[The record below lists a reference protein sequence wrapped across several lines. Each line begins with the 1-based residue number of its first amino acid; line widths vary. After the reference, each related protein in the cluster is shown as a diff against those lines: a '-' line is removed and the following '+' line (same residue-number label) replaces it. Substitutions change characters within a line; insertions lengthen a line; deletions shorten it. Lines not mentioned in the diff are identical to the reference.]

1 MARHSGRIDRGKRAG
16 QWRSG
21 LGAAAGHLGLR
32 GNGEAAWPGW
42 PTSPEIEAL
51 RAAWLE
57 APDQPSRM
65 KICEAIQLRAWIDV
79 PYIPLGAQYQPNA
92 YSRNLSAPRIGF
104 VQGYD
109 VRRL

>member
-1 MARHSGRIDRGKRAG
+1 MNNFDP
-16 QWRSG
+16 
-21 LGAAAGHLGLR
+21 AGHLGLR

>member
-1 MARHSGRIDRGKRAG
+1 
-16 QWRSG
+16 
-21 LGAAAGHLGLR
+21 
-32 GNGEAAWPGW
+32 
-42 PTSPEIEAL
+42 
-51 RAAWLE
+51 
-57 APDQPSRM
+57 M